1 VFARQPHMDDAALAR
16 LLAKFPAYGYD
27 PARLERVPQ

>member
-1 VFARQPHMDDAALAR
+1 LDDATLAR

-27 PARLERVPQ
+27 PARLQRVPQVAEGQ